1 MSHHSESQ
9 SAAPQITV
17 PYLQDLKSRGQKIVM
32 ITAYDY
38 PTARLADEAGC
49 DLILVGD
56 SLANTALGYEN
67 TLPVTLDEMLT
78 ATKAV
83 RRGTKRALI
92 VGDLPFGTFQLSD
105 KDAVSAA
112 IRFVKEGGAEA
123 VKIEGGRNR
132 FALVRQLV
140 DNGIPVMG
148 HIGLTPQSVLQM
160 GGYKVQGKSLSAA
173 RRMLDDALSLETAG
187 AFALVL
193 EVIPTALGRLITEKI
208 TIPTIGIGAGVHTD
222 GQVMVISDLLGLNF
236 GRSAKFVRQYA
247 DVKSII
253 SNAIKQYAE
262 DVRQQNYPAE
272 KESYE
277 MPAELAQQ
285 MEKAIGVDEN
295 EIPYVIYA
303 D

>member
-1 MSHHSESQ
+1 MSHQSEST
-9 SAAPQITV
+9 APKVTV
-17 PYLQDLKSRGQKIVM
+17 PYLQDLKARGQKIVM

-67 TLPVTLDEMLT
+67 TLPVTFDEMLI

-83 RRGTKRALI
+83 HRGAQRALI
-92 VGDLPFGTFQLSD
+92 VADLPFGTFQLSD
-105 KDAVSAA
+105 EEAVRAA

-132 FALVRQLV
+132 FALVKQLV

-160 GGYKVQGKSLSAA
+160 GGYKVQGKSLAAA
-173 RRMLDDALSLETAG
+173 RRLLDDALSLETAG
-187 AFALVL
+187 VFALVL
-193 EVIPTALGRLITEKI
+193 EVIPTLLGKLVTEKVAV
-208 TIPTIGIGAGVHTD
+208 PTIGIGAGIHAD
-222 GQVMVISDLLGLNF
+222 GQVMVISDLLGLTF
-236 GRSAKFVRQYA
+236 GKAAKFVRHYA
-247 DVKSII
+247 DVKTIM
-253 SNAIKQYAE
+253 SNAIQHYAD
-262 DVRQQNYPAE
+262 DVRQQRYPAA

-277 MPAELAQQ
+277 MPAELADQI
-285 MEKAIGVDEN
+285 ARNIGVDEN